1 MMSESEIRSW
11 RNHEQERL
19 SALVN
24 IHEYE
29 ECKRTVMLLNAILG
43 ED

>member
-29 ECKRTVMLLNAILG
+29 ECRKVIMILNAVLG